1 MRPDVYMTFSL
12 MNETFD
18 FDLYDDTLDID
29 LDIEEVHIDIELND
43 AIVVRPES
51 HPYEGA
57 YKVTPAIS
65 SQTLPTQYKYLRD
78 DITVLEIP
86 YYEVSNPKGTTVII
100 GGV

>member
-1 MRPDVYMTFSL
+1 MIPDVYMTFSL

-18 FDLYDDTLDID
+18 FD

-57 YKVTPAIS
+57 YEVTPAIS

-86 YYEVSNPKGTTVII
+86 YYEVSNPEGTTVII